1 MFKKFEDDEDT
12 GNHDYGDWD
21 YKMSGLKFDSWKG
34 MWQDTVLK
42 TFSMKNNILAHA
54 TKAFDLIHLDLV
66 IKQRIVR

>member
-42 TFSMKNNILAHA
+42 TFSMKIIPLHMQQRRLILSI
-54 TKAFDLIHLDLV
+54 LIL
-66 IKQRIVR
+66 